1 MRLTITEEFPY
12 CPEYPA
18 PVLYIGRVLPS
29 GEVKSIPKGK
39 WTVVSKGLFATQK
52 ACKVT
57 WNILD
62 ETETPLFEERRDEA
76 FTFDDVWDDDEDE
89 VWVQHFDDD

>member
-1 MRLTITEEFPY
+1 MRLTITDEFPY

-29 GEVKSIPKGK
+29 GKVKSVPKDK
-39 WTVVSKGLFATQK
+39 WTIVSKELFATQK

-57 WNILD
+57 WNILN
-62 ETETPLFEERRDEA
+62 ESETPLFEERKEET
-76 FTFDDVWDDDEDE
+76 FTFDDIWDDDEDE
-89 VWVQHFDDD
+89 EMVGSFDDD